1 MRKRTL
7 GERHR
12 LPAERIAAGMMPQ
25 QAAETLGMAPQAMTA
40 LVDDL
45 QRSFGVF
52 TLRSLSFR
60 LVSQGF
66 VPFPGPHSRPRLDPV
81 TEQVWAALRW
91 DILDVELVPVLA
103 TTIRVRRSHIQMVID
118 QLCET
123 HETSLH
129 GLIGPGFARGV
140 LSGNQSVTPPQSTA
154 VRPSPPGT
162 GAWDPAPSQRRVL
175 ALRASGRDTAACARE
190 EATTTSAITWRIGR
204 CREMAGVDTG
214 RALMHAALRDRVL
227 LPPEVTHGLE
237 PAGGERAVWQCL
249 PLDVPDIRLPAV
261 ISNHTGLSINTVH
274 GYLRRLRVRYRT
286 DEAAIY
292 AGWKLGVITADT
304 RTQLPDR
311 QPPPPLPAPAPRPAA
326 QTTATAATAP
336 MKVSGRQH
344 KVLTLLTVEGMS
356 LTEAAAHLK
365 VRPTSVRAHERS
377 CLRRAEVATLRA
389 LTHRS
394 LSMGLLD
401 PLDAGDRDPGAVP
414 GDAEAVWR
422 CLPADVPDGKLI
434 ARIARM
440 TGLSETR
447 VMECLDLLRATGL
460 TDPQLIAVGWHRRIL
475 TALPA
480 EPAGAGPVITQQ
492 TRPGPPARP
501 DDSRLDPLLLLPG
514 TPPELSGGLPPW
526 GTSAVAGRKLDFV
539 RISASTC
546 RLFLSRIP
554 ATRWG
559 PVLGLPEVREAL
571 LLTRAE
577 PRPVRRGQG
586 ARLVRPG
593 ADVALPAPDAR
604 TGPGGRYWAVG
615 PQAPLW
621 EQGDLAWLLEHS
633 TLPMPALT
641 GGTAR

>member
-1 MRKRTL
+1 MRRRTL

-12 LPAERIAAGMMPQ
+12 LPAERIAAGMMPR
-25 QAAETLGMAPQAMTA
+25 QAAESLGMAPQAMTA
-40 LVDDL
+40 VVDDL

-81 TEQVWAALRW
+81 TGQVWAALRW
-91 DILDVELVPVLA
+91 DILDVDLVPVLA
-103 TTIRVRRSHIQMVID
+103 TAIPVHRNHIQMVID

-190 EATTTSAITWRIGR
+190 EATTTSVITWRLSR
-204 CREMAGVDTG
+204 CKEMAGVDTG
-214 RALMHAALRDRVL
+214 RALMHAAVRDRVL
-227 LPPEVTHGLE
+227 LPPEVTHGLQ

-249 PLDVPDIRLPAV
+249 PLDVPDTRLPAV
-261 ISNHTGLSINTVH
+261 ISTHTGLSINTVH

-292 AGWKLGVITADT
+292 AGWKLGVITTDT
-304 RTQLPDR
+304 RTQPPDR
-311 QPPPPLPAPAPRPAA
+311 QPPPPLPAPAPRAA
-326 QTTATAATAP
+326 VLATAA

-365 VRPTSVRAHERS
+365 VRPMSVRAHERS

-394 LSMGLLD
+394 LSTGLLD
-401 PLDAGDRDPGAVP
+401 PLDAGDRAPGAVP

-422 CLPADVPDGKLI
+422 CLPADVPDGKLV

-447 VMECLDLLRATGL
+447 VLECLDLLRATGL
-460 TDPQLIAVGWHRRIL
+460 TDPQLIAVGWHRKIL
-475 TALPA
+475 TALSA
-480 EPAGAGPVITQQ
+480 EPAGAGPVITQHP
-492 TRPGPPARP
+492 RPGPPVRP
-501 DDSRLDPLLLLPG
+501 GGSRLDPLLLLPG
-514 TPPELSGGLPPW
+514 TPPELGGGLPPW
-526 GTSAVAGRKLDFV
+526 GTRAVAGRELDFV

-546 RLFLSRIP
+546 RLFLSHIP

-559 PVLGLPEVREAL
+559 PVIGLPEARAAL
-571 LLTRAE
+571 LVTQAG
-577 PRPVRRGQG
+577 PRPVRRSET
-586 ARLVRPG
+586 ARLIRPG
-593 ADVALPAPDAR
+593 STVHLPGPQAR
-604 TGPGGRYWAVG
+604 TGPGDYWAVG
-615 PQAPLW
+615 PKAPLW
-621 EQGDLAWLLEHS
+621 EQRDLAWLLENS

-641 GGTAR
+641 GGAAR